1 MKTCEC
7 VHDVASRVTWLARER
22 GAIDRS
28 YKAPWPSR
36 LSSCL
41 SGVRGSRSLWLPYS
55 YQLSKAADRT
65 SQTINTQCSPA
76 SSRHLTLVDM
86 SGEDKIQPWKSTWPP
101 PQDPRE
107 TGTSDKEEGGN
118 GPQGQD
124 APEVLDY
131 GLLKG
136 VTIVL
141 DGASHGDLSHEASC
155 GGKCKLCVAQA
166 EEAARATAMSTSVQ
180 ASCQRSTTLPSDT
193 APWFQTPLDCV

>member
-1 MKTCEC
+1 M
-7 VHDVASRVTWLARER
+7 
-22 GAIDRS
+22 
-28 YKAPWPSR
+28 P
-36 LSSCL
+36 
-41 SGVRGSRSLWLPYS
+41 
-55 YQLSKAADRT
+55 
-65 SQTINTQCSPA
+65 
-76 SSRHLTLVDM
+76 
-86 SGEDKIQPWKSTWPP
+86 GEDKIQPWKSTWPP

-118 GPQGQD
+118 GQQGQD
-124 APEVLDY
+124 IPEVLDY

-193 APWFQTPLDCV
+193 GPCFQTPLDCV